1 MINASLTTSNVPADF
16 KHAIVKPLLKKPT
29 LDKDILQTYR
39 PVSNLPFVSN
49 LVAKQISTHVDEN
62 ALRDPFQFAY
72 RRGHST
78 ETALFRIKNYIAAA
92 LDRKCTT
99 ILVMLDLSCAFD
111 TVDHELLMTRLE
123 DSFGISDKALA
134 WLQSYIS
141 ERYQKVAEGS
151 AESVDSILT
160 CGVPQGSVLG
170 PALYYMYNKPIG
182 DIVARH
188 GMQYH
193 CYADDTQI
201 YLTVERD
208 EFIVV
213 ALKVALCIAEVAAWL
228 NKNLLKLNR
237 EERDSLPADVYI
249 TVAGHRIQPSS
260 CVRNL
265 GVQFDSNLK
274 MEHQIANTVK
284 SCYYQIRNIG
294 RIRLHL
300 TEESY
305 KTLVHALVTS
315 RLDYGNALLY
325 NLPQTALQRL
335 QKVEN
340 GAARLITHTRK
351 YEHSTP
357 VLQRL
362 HWLPVHLRPTY
373 KVFLLTYCALNGLA
387 PDYLADLI
395 SYRPINRTLY
405 DLLRCQRFYSYR
417 LH

>member
-1 MINASLTTSNVPADF
+1 MPLITATINGSLTTSNVPANF
-16 KHAIVKPLLKKPT
+16 KHAIVKPLWRKPT
-29 LDKDILQTYR
+29 LDKDILQNYR
-39 PVSNLPFVSN
+39 PVSNLPFVSK
-49 LVAKQISTHVDEN
+49 LVEKVVAKQISTHVDEN
-62 ALRDPFQFAY
+62 AYRYPFQSAY

-78 ETALFRIKNYIAAA
+78 ETALFRVKNYIAAA
-92 LDRKCTT
+92 LDKTCTT

-111 TVDHELLMTRLE
+111 TVEHQLLMSRLE
-123 DSFGISDKALA
+123 HSFGITDKALA
-134 WLQSYIS
+134 WLQSYIG
-141 ERYQKVAEGS
+141 ERYQKVAVRS

-170 PALYYMYNKPIG
+170 PTLYCMYTKPIG

-208 EFIVV
+208 ESIVV
-213 ALKVALCIAEVAAWL
+213 KLCVEEVAAWL
-228 NKNLLKLNR
+228 TKNRLKLNR
-237 EERDSLPADVYI
+237 EKSEAIVFFPAKQRDSRPADVYI

-274 MEHQIANTVK
+274 IEHQIVNTVK

-294 RIRLHL
+294 RIRPHL
-300 TEESY
+300 TEESC

-315 RLDYGNALLY
+315 RLDYANALLHG
-325 NLPQTALQRL
+325 LPQRALQRL
-335 QKVEN
+335 QKAQN
-340 GAARLITHTRK
+340 CAARLITRTRK
-351 YEHSTP
+351 YEHITP

-362 HWLPVHLRPTY
+362 HWLPVHLRP
-373 KVFLLTYCALNGLA
+373 KCFCFPSV
-387 PDYLADLI
+387 
-395 SYRPINRTLY
+395 
-405 DLLRCQRFYSYR
+405 
-417 LH
+417 H